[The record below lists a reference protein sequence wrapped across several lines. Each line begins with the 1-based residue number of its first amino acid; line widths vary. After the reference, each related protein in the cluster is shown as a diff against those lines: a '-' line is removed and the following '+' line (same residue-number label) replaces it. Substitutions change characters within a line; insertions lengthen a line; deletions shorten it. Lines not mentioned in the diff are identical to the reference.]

1 MNDQSLTIAFVPAP
15 AKSAADGPWLTL
27 EQEYIPETSQN
38 ATLADI
44 TAMWHIAMTG
54 DSAFNYI
61 ASHCPVSIR
70 NGVVTVYLGVYVY
83 PSAQDLAY
91 KISISTG
98 IFRTMKLKTL
108 TKNFDLLI
116 PQSASVSL
124 DFVPEDDLTYE
135 WETDAY
141 NAFGEQIPKPEITI
155 KKNVVTLSE
164 SCFGVLRCKCTTI
177 AQYYPI
183 EISVVK
189 SKVAEP
195 TQEEIDAQDKKIAAC
210 VDKCE
215 AAYGTSSPKQN
226 DNLYFPCVANCKN
239 IVKQNTPP
247 KRTALKI
254 TNLQA
259 TVQATWMGSDG
270 KVANKSL
277 SLKIPGCVKH
287 LLEMCD
293 NDKPKNSR
301 IRLNDEPDP
310 IAIVYFSTCTGNVL
324 EVQFE

>member
-1 MNDQSLTIAFVPAP
+1 MNDQSLSIAYVPAP

-61 ASHCPVSIR
+61 AAHCPVSIR
-70 NGVVTVYLGVYVY
+70 NGVVTVYLGVYIY

-91 KISISTG
+91 NISISTG
-98 IFRTMKLKTL
+98 IFKAMRLKTL
-108 TKNFDLLI
+108 QKNFDLLI
-116 PQSASVSL
+116 PQSDSVSL

-135 WETDAY
+135 WETEAY

-189 SKVAEP
+189 SKVADP
-195 TQEEIDAQDKKIAAC
+195 TQEEIDAQDKIIAKNGLKKQLFSIL
-210 VDKCE
+210 DL
-215 AAYGTSSPKQN
+215 SS
-226 DNLYFPCVANCKN
+226 
-239 IVKQNTPP
+239 
-247 KRTALKI
+247 
-254 TNLQA
+254 
-259 TVQATWMGSDG
+259 
-270 KVANKSL
+270 
-277 SLKIPGCVKH
+277 
-287 LLEMCD
+287 
-293 NDKPKNSR
+293 
-301 IRLNDEPDP
+301 
-310 IAIVYFSTCTGNVL
+310 
-324 EVQFE
+324 